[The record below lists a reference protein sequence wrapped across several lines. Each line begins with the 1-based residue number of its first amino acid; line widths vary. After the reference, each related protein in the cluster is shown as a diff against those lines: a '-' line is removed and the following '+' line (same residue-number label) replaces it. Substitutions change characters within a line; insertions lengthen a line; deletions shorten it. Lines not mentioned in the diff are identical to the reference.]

1 VFCTDYQSTGADP
14 ASKGRGAVSVIFGS
28 QVSLRVHYC
37 ERDEVH
43 FTTLL
48 WQNNERQNGLKSRM
62 LFSELHKIMAKKVTF
77 IGFRGR
83 GRPNRSPWIRPCQST
98 QWNAFDTC
106 AELSAAE
113 SEYQHVR
120 LFGFFRNLLKDWMQA
135 KIKV

>member
-98 QWNAFDTC
+98 QWM
-106 AELSAAE
+106 LSTPARNYLPLKVNINMYVCSVS
-113 SEYQHVR
+113 SE
-120 LFGFFRNLLKDWMQA
+120 
-135 KIKV
+135 IC